1 MEKKTTTSAKPA
13 AAKKSGG
20 GLNPVFVL
28 PVILL
33 VALCLYYFVLGGK
46 ANFTNCETDFAFQ
59 SKEKHLNPSSALGIV
74 YSGGIIVPILI
85 TFMITVLVFSIERF
99 ITIGKASGSGNL
111 DAFVRKVRSLLD
123 QNNIGD
129 AIKECDKQKGSVGN
143 VAKTA
148 LQKYAQLAG
157 DTTMAK
163 DQKLVALQKEVDEA
177 TTLELPMLEKN
188 LTILSTL
195 ASVSTLVAL
204 LGTVIG
210 MIRSFFAL
218 GSGGGA
224 PDASA
229 LATGIAEALINTAL
243 GIGTSAIAII
253 MYNLFTSKIDALTYK
268 IDEIGMSLQQ
278 NFAAHH

>member
-1 MEKKTTTSAKPA
+1 MEKKTTAPAAKPA
-13 AAKKSGG
+13 APKSSGG
-20 GLNPVFVL
+20 GLNPVFVI
-28 PVILL
+28 PILL
-33 VALCLYYFVLGGK
+33 IIGVCLWYFLLGDGS
-46 ANFTNCETDFAFQ
+46 NFSDPET
-59 SKEKHLNPSSALGIV
+59 KKHPITAMGIV
-74 YSGGIIVPILI
+74 YSGGFIVPILL
-85 TFMITVLVFSIERF
+85 TFMLSVLVFSIERF
-99 ITIGKASGSGNL
+99 ITINKASGTGDL
-111 DAFVRKVRSLLD
+111 DAFVRKIRSLVD
-123 QNNIGD
+123 SNNIAD

-143 VAKTA
+143 VTKTA
-148 LQKYAQLAG
+148 LQKYSQLAA
-157 DTTMAK
+157 DSTLLK
-163 DQKLVALQKEVDEA
+163 DQKLVALQKEVEEA

-253 MYNLFTSKIDALTYK
+253 MYNLFTSKIDTLTYK